1 MVSFKI
7 HESGS
12 KQKREVNEYTN
23 GSRVI
28 GRRCYLCWQCINKER
43 EEPVEGYHSDI
54 NAVSIKMTTK
64 HRKLLRHQVFE
75 NKLEYKRGKFECIT
89 TTCVKCFWW

>member
-23 GSRVI
+23 GSRV
-28 GRRCYLCWQCINKER
+28 KEGG
-43 EEPVEGYHSDI
+43 VTSVGS
-54 NAVSIKMTTK
+54 ASIKSVRNQLNVTTVTSM
-64 HRKLLRHQVFE
+64 LLASR
-75 NKLEYKRGKFECIT
+75 
-89 TTCVKCFWW
+89 